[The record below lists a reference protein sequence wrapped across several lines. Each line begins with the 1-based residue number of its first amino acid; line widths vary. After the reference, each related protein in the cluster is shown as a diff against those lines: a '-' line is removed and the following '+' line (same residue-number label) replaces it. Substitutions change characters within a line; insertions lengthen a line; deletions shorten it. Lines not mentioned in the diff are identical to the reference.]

1 MHKLLLLPILFLLPI
16 ASKGQTPNF
25 FVEGSRWLYSTEESI
40 ESPGQLPWYS
50 ALEQYIIH
58 GDTLLG
64 SVFYHKIYS
73 TINSSNHL
81 PGSTIFQSR
90 SGPTFIRF
98 DSFENKVYYRPSVDS
113 TERLLYD
120 FNLQV
125 GDTLPIQPIIYQPG
139 LVDSIENV
147 SLFGISVK
155 KFYTSEFLGGSSN
168 YEENYILAGMGGSNG
183 LTFNQPVVSVVSGGI
198 LMTRLVCF
206 QSGDSIYSPTNSDCP
221 FLETI
226 STKNVVS
233 EGIGALVSPNP
244 TQGAFTLFVSETLR
258 NANFTVTDCLG
269 RKVQSGVLT
278 EQTTIGQL
286 PASGVYFWY
295 VEKNGRLIK
304 AGKLICE

>member
-1 MHKLLLLPILFLLPI
+1 
-16 ASKGQTPNF
+16 
-25 FVEGSRWLYSTEESI
+25 
-40 ESPGQLPWYS
+40 SPGQIPWYG
-50 ALEQYIIH
+50 ALEQYIIR

-73 TINSSNHL
+73 TINSSNHV

-98 DSFENKVYYRPSVDS
+98 DSFENKVYYRPNVDS
-113 TERLLYD
+113 TDRLLYD

-155 KFYTSEFLGGSSN
+155 KFYTSEFLDH
-168 YEENYILAGMGGSNG
+168 YEKNYILAGMGGSNG
-183 LTFNQPVVSVVSGGI
+183 LTYNQPVLSVVSGGI

-226 STKNVVS
+226 STKNVVREEIS
-233 EGIGALVSPNP
+233 AMVSPNP
-244 TQGAFTLFVSETLR
+244 TQGVFTLFVSEKLR

-278 EQTTIGQL
+278 GQTTIGQL
-286 PASGVYFWY
+286 PASGVYFWC

>member
-25 FVEGSRWLYSTEESI
+25 FVEGSRWLYSTGESI
-40 ESPGQLPWYS
+40 ESPQQLPWYG

-81 PGSTIFQSR
+81 PMSTIFQSR
-90 SGPTFIRF
+90 FGPTFIRF

-113 TERLLYD
+113 TERLIYD

-125 GDTLPIQPIIYQPG
+125 GDTLPIQPIIYKPG

-155 KFYTSEFLGGSSN
+155 KFYTSEFYWGPS
-168 YEENYILAGMGGSNG
+168 YEENYILAGLGGSNG
-183 LTFNQPVVSVVSGGI
+183 LMYNQPVVSVVSGGI

-226 STKNVVS
+226 STKNAVS
-233 EGIGALVSPNP
+233 ETINVSVSPNP
-244 TQGAFTLFVSETLR
+244 TQGVFTLFVSEPLR
-258 NANFTVTDCLG
+258 KATFTVTDCLG
-269 RKVQSGVLT
+269 RTVQSGVLT
-278 EQTTIGQL
+278 EQTTVGQL
-286 PASGVYFWY
+286 PASGVYFWQ
-295 VEKNGRLIK
+295 VEQEGRLIK